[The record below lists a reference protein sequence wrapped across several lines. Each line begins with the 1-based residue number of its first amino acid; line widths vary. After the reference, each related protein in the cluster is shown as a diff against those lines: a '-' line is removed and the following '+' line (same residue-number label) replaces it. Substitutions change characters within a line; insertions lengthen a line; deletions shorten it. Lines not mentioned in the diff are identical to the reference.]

1 MKSDELLDS
10 AAELIYDKLDT
21 VGGDPLQLPAVL
33 QPIAILYTIQAIVD
47 NGGFRYLFENDRGSH
62 PYSVWVQ
69 AYRQVG
75 AMHAADCLE
84 RAVNLFPFPDPHI
97 NESKRNE
104 YMDSLNEESAELYQL
119 GDQVCGD
126 RQVWLLME
134 AYVKDHLAELAECG
148 VMVLEGWNPQKQ
160 ASH

>member
-1 MKSDELLDS
+1 
-10 AAELIYDKLDT
+10 
-21 VGGDPLQLPAVL
+21 
-33 QPIAILYTIQAIVD
+33 
-47 NGGFRYLFENDRGSH
+47 
-62 PYSVWVQ
+62 VQ

-75 AMHAADCLE
+75 AIHAADCLE

-126 RQVWLLME
+126 PQVWLLMD